1 MIFEFCV
8 LSSSTF
14 SLVKPYFPLKFLS
27 FKIATSVFFCMRMPR
42 NLALPPFLP
51 LGLTDLQLHLQ
62 AVLEV
67 SEKDVGCAERG
78 RSEPREQLLPLGGAL
93 SPHWR

>member
-1 MIFEFCV
+1 MIFEFLCAFQFY
-8 LSSSTF
+8 LFT
-14 SLVKPYFPLKFLS
+14 PYFPLKFLS

-93 SPHWR
+93 SPQWW